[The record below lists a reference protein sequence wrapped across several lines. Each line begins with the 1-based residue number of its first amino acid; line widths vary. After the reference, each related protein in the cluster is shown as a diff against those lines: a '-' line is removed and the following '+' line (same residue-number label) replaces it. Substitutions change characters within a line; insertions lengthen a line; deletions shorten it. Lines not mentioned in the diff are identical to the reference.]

1 MTNNFLHDA
10 GMIGSGVTFTSGM
23 MIWLDEHAS
32 AIGILISLASLILTA
47 VFFVLNY
54 RLNLKR
60 LDFDRRNIEDR
71 RKPEE
76 K

>member
-60 LDFDRRNIEDR
+60 LDFDRRNIEDK
-71 RKPEE
+71 RKQEE